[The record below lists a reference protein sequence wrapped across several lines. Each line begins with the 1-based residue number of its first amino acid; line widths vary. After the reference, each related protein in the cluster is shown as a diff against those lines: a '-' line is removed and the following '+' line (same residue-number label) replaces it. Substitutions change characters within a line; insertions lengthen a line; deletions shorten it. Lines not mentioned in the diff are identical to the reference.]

1 MTSQRSQFTS
11 NRSRSGNVSIW
22 GRNQN
27 LTAFAPN
34 SKLGP
39 VSTLIIAVALVVVM
53 AFMYAFQ
60 VMKPTAFSYEFYEI
74 DQRRSQLASE
84 RDDLRVENARLQSL
98 TRVKNSDVAAA
109 MSTPVSTDYAN

>member
-1 MTSQRSQFTS
+1 MTSARAQFTS
-11 NRSRSGNVSIW
+11 ARHSNGGTSIW

-27 LTAFAPN
+27 LTAYAPT

-39 VSTLIIAVALVVVM
+39 VTTLIIAVALIVVM

-60 VMKPTAFSYEFYEI
+60 VMKPSAFSYEFYEI
-74 DQRRSQLASE
+74 DQKRTELASE

-98 TRVKNSDVAAA
+98 TRVKDSNVAAVMTA
-109 MSTPVSTDYAN
+109 PASTEYAN